1 MISSRSGKDPVV
13 PTSTHLPASAGSPS
27 TPHSLP
33 LSLRLLQHPVRHLR
47 GIFRLAR
54 RRRTFAFALL
64 AGSASTAGAVA
75 ATATIATVHHMHAA
89 PVVPLAAPKPL
100 APSPQVF
107 AKTAPKPKHHLLAE
121 AMHLNPLRGLASW
134 YGSVLHGHKT
144 ASGETFQEAELT
156 AAHRTLPFGTL
167 VRVTDLRS
175 LRSVVVRIND
185 RGVLAPGRVI
195 DLSSAA
201 AEELGILRTGVA
213 NVKLEILER
222 PAQS

>member
-1 MISSRSGKDPVV
+1 M
-13 PTSTHLPASAGSPS
+13 
-27 TPHSLP
+27 
-33 LSLRLLQHPVRHLR
+33 RHLR

-75 ATATIATVHHMHAA
+75 ATVAVVTVHHMRTV
-89 PVVPLAAPKPL
+89 PVEPLAVAKPL

-107 AKTAPKPKHHLLAE
+107 AKTAPKPKHHLLAD
-121 AMHLNPLRGLASW
+121 AMHMHPMRGLASW
-134 YGSVLHGHKT
+134 YGSVLHGHRT
-144 ASGETFQEAELT
+144 ASGEIFQEAELT

-185 RGVLAPGRVI
+185 RGVLAPDRVI

-201 AEELGILRTGVA
+201 AEELGILRAGVA